1 MTPAGW
7 AFTIYGSHMS
17 DVQKTTVYLDATDYR
32 RLKALARAR
41 GCAPAQLVREAVAR
55 YAASEKPARQAR
67 SIGSGASRDG
77 DLSERA
83 EKLLAGLKRR

>member
-1 MTPAGW
+1 MA
-7 AFTIYGSHMS
+7 

-55 YAASEKPARQAR
+55 YAASEAPQRQAR
-67 SIGSGASRDG
+67 SIGAGKSRVT
-77 DLSERA
+77 DLGERA
-83 EKLLAGLKRR
+83 EELLTGFGRR